1 MNDDDLYLY
10 SSIFIHFLSR
20 LPNIINLLQSL
31 EKFIILFN
39 YNNQIDKYY
48 NNLFKKLETFWCH
61 NARENYINY

>member
-10 SSIFIHFLSR
+10 SSIFIHFLFR
-20 LPNIINLLQSL
+20 LSNIEPTSVSL

-48 NNLFKKLETFWCH
+48 DNLFKKLETFWCH
-61 NARENYINY
+61 NGRENYINY